1 MEKIKI
7 YAPGKYFVATDN
19 GLRECVIEKVYV
31 DFVSRKVKYETN
43 LDKPFDPNQMSVFHS
58 TEDWNSGKEAGMTEA
73 HMADVPGGRWEF
85 DSETGENIVTGYVI
99 EGARVRKK
107 STTLVDATYIKG
119 YYYPEEY
126 TLETPIGRFYLSYN
140 DAMDWIDADVTN
152 EDGTVTHVRGKGLRF
167 ALNDAQKAAVADLQ
181 AAWERLR
188 GLNVLIIWNGSN
200 DCLAALNGEGI
211 EEFFAGYEGDVDK
224 TKYDVEQ
231 ADQYA
236 TSLNLKYDAYVN
248 ECDYSVYARMKK

>member
-19 GLRECVIEKVYV
+19 GLRECVIDKVYV

-58 TEDWNSGKEAGMTEA
+58 TEDWNNGKEAGMTEVSMPYILGA
-73 HMADVPGGRWEF
+73 RWEF
-85 DSETGENIVTGYVI
+85 DSETGEHIVTGYVI

-107 STTLVDATYIKG
+107 STTLVDATYKRG
-119 YYYPEEY
+119 SCVPDEY
-126 TLETPIGRFYLSYN
+126 TLETPIDRFYLSYN

-152 EDGTVTHVRGKGLRF
+152 EDGTVTHVRGKALRF

-188 GLNVLIIWNGSN
+188 GLNVLIIWDGSN
-200 DCLAALNGEGI
+200 DNLDALNGEGI
-211 EEFFAGYEGDVDK
+211 EEFVAEYEGDVDR
-224 TKYDVEQ
+224 TKYDVAQ
-231 ADQYA
+231 AEQYA

-248 ECDYSVYARMKK
+248 DCDYFVYARMKK